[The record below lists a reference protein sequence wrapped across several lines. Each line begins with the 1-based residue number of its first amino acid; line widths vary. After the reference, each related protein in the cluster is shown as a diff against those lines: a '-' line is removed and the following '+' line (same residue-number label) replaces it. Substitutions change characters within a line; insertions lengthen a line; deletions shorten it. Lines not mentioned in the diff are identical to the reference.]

1 MARSLFVKE
10 FLMKKFLA
18 LSAFF
23 VAGAFT
29 SVCFGQ
35 SGAFEYAQQMNN
47 GGFFRHDRN
56 WGGAEVIYRSSGV
69 ATQDAAMRWWMN
81 SPPHRRLV
89 QSGQITDIQC
99 VGGVCVGRSGGSS
112 SYSQS
117 TYSSESY
124 NATTSSGNIRSRV
137 LGNVRRIFRR

>member
-1 MARSLFVKE
+1 
-10 FLMKKFLA
+10 MKKLLA
-18 LSAFF
+18 LVAFF
-23 VAGAFT
+23 VAGAVT
-29 SVCFGQ
+29 SATFAQ
-35 SGAFEYAQQMNN
+35 SGAYEYAQRMNS
-47 GGFFRHDRN
+47 GGFFRHDRSF
-56 WGGAEVIYRSSGV
+56 GGAEVIYRSSGT
-69 ATQDAAMRWWMN
+69 ATEADAMRWWMN

>member
-1 MARSLFVKE
+1 MAQSLFVKE

-18 LSAFF
+18 FSAFF
-23 VAGAFT
+23 VAGAYI

-47 GGFFRHDRN
+47 SGFFRHDRN

-69 ATQDAAMRWWMN
+69 ATQEDAMRWWMN

-89 QSGQITDIQC
+89 QSGQITDVQC

-112 SYSQS
+112 SYS
-117 TYSSESY
+117 YNSS
-124 NATTSSGNIRSRV
+124 TSSNYSYSGTGGRV
-137 LGNVRRIFRR
+137 RGFLRRIGR

>member
-1 MARSLFVKE
+1 
-10 FLMKKFLA
+10 MKKLVC
-18 LSAFF
+18 LVAFF
-23 VAGAFT
+23 VAGAVT
-29 SVCFGQ
+29 SAAFAQ
-35 SGAFEYAQQMNN
+35 SGAYEYAQRMNS

-56 WGGAEVIYRSSGV
+56 FGGAEVIYRSSGT
-69 ATQDAAMRWWMN
+69 ATEADAMRWWMN

-117 TYSSESY
+117 TYSNESY
-124 NATTSSGNIRSRV
+124 STSTGGNIRNRV
-137 LGNVRRIFRR
+137 IGGVRRIFRR